1 MRALDRT
8 FAVRGRRFS
17 IKAEDSNTP
26 SDYLK
31 YEALRNDVWDFPED
45 HLSGVRN
52 MMCENVFHE
61 GSSLFI
67 AAYAADEDGRLE
79 EDEAHLAG
87 FSYGFVGLKDKKVG
101 YASPAN
107 LWFYAQFTAVRPEF
121 QGYGLGIRIKEFQRD
136 VVLDV
141 LGVSTVVCTYD
152 PLTGANAYRNV
163 HHFRM
168 TVVEYRAAAY
178 GEYGGRLN
186 RADVPT
192 DRFFMSWDLRI
203 APRQGNSID
212 RQAPPD
218 PERSVVA
225 VAERVVA
232 GRSGPVGLE
241 IAAGFHRERARD
253 HAFVRIPRDFYL
265 MLRETDVEDP
275 SVRRIPVDWRRTTR
289 DAFQTLF
296 ADGYAVV
303 DFLSVRGEKPSN
315 FYVLKKAAG

>member
-1 MRALDRT
+1 MRTPDRS
-8 FAVRGRRFS
+8 FAVRGRRFR

-31 YEALRNDVWDFPED
+31 YEALRNEVWDFPED

-67 AAYAADEDGRLE
+67 AAYAADEGGRLE
-79 EDEAHLAG
+79 EDAEHLAG
-87 FSYGFVGLKDKKVG
+87 FSYGFVGIKDKSVG
-101 YASPAN
+101 YTAPGN

-121 QGYGLGIRIKEFQRD
+121 QGYGVGILIKEFQRD
-136 VVLDV
+136 VVLEV
-141 LGVSTVVCTYD
+141 LGVSTAVCTYD
-152 PLTGANAYRNV
+152 PLTGVNAYRNV

-192 DRFFMSWDLRI
+192 DRFFMSWDLRT
-203 APRQGNSID
+203 APRRGDSFARPVPPEPDRDVID
-212 RQAPPD
+212 
-218 PERSVVA
+218 VV
-225 VAERVVA
+225 ERVVA
-232 GRSGPVGLE
+232 GRSGPVNLE
-241 IAAGFHRERARD
+241 TAAGFHREHASD

-265 MLRETDVEDP
+265 MLRETDVADP
-275 SVRRIPVDWRRTTR
+275 SVRRIPTDWRTTTR
-289 DAFQTLF
+289 EAFQTLF
-296 ADGYAVV
+296 ADGYKVV
-303 DFLSVRGEKPSN
+303 DFLSVRGERPSN
-315 FYVLKKAAG
+315 SYVLSK